1 LLFSYESRFI
11 IKNAFL
17 NARQV
22 NQFPNIRE
30 GLCVASGFLSV
41 NGQWSTVN
49 GHRSMEIWVI
59 FFPVIF
65 YPDDLLFR
73 VNIAT
78 LRGS

>member
-30 GLCVASGFLSV
+30 DLCISRSFL
-41 NGQWSTVN
+41 
-49 GHRSMEIWVI
+49 
-59 FFPVIF
+59 
-65 YPDDLLFR
+65 
-73 VNIAT
+73 
-78 LRGS
+78 